1 MGLQSLT
8 TPTLSSNPMTHGL
21 ILIMVGWIPV
31 KVMSTE
37 TYISAEFYAKVT
49 EFQKYG
55 IKVTVAIGGW
65 NDSKGDKYSR

>member
-1 MGLQSLT
+1 
-8 TPTLSSNPMTHGL
+8 
-21 ILIMVGWIPV
+21 MVGWIPV